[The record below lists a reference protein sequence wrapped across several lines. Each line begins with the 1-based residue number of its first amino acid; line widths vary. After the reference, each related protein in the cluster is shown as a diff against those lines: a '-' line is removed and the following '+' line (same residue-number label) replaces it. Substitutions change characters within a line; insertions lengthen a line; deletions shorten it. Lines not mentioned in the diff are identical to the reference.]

1 MILKSIKNKKIEI
14 IIVSLIF
21 IASFLPFLMNLSNQF
36 VSDDWNFLDL
46 VAMSDRPLLDNF
58 SLNTYGEQA
67 GGTYR
72 PIVNIF
78 WVLNYRIW
86 GLNSFGFHITNLFFH
101 GLNAILIF
109 LLVSKSKLF
118 GSSYNKRRWVAIA
131 SSIIFIVL
139 PSHAVA
145 GSWISVANDTMMT
158 TFVLLSWYLLL
169 KTEKSKN
176 WLLYFRQ
183 RRTSSLIPR
192 SFLRRVFIHIP
203 IIYCGV
209 VYLFSIFFFVLAIF
223 TKEMALA
230 VPFIM
235 VAWSIL
241 AKRLAGFKWLE
252 IFKSLI
258 FLLPYFFT
266 IGLYVLARFWVTG
279 MMLSD
284 YTHGSLGVTKNMFW
298 RSVTGHFTSLFLSGE
313 QRNAVL
319 YQLFNY
325 PLKFGIIIVVILI
338 FLAIISIK
346 KKVGGVKWLLSASF
360 LFSLIPVTQFTANYT
375 AHYFSAE
382 GDRLSYF
389 SSLFVAVLVG
399 LFFRDL
405 YYYCSGRCYLK
416 IISICLFLSLL
427 ASLFFQLVN
436 KNLHWH
442 QAARVA
448 DTLISDWDQVTEGT
462 DWNGFVLLGVPDNYH
477 GAFIFRNGLDSA
489 LKIKHNLNKD
499 NLIITENRTL
509 FYPGG
514 EFEMDRETK
523 NDFIYRQRIT
533 EEGSLNPNLIASSPE
548 ITSFDYN
555 SNLEDFYKEIF
566 SIAYSEFG
574 KTLNFYLTDDFVSDN
589 INNRI
594 GILFFN
600 GQSWSLLTL

>member
-21 IASFLPFLMNLSNQF
+21 VASFLPFLMNLNNQF

-58 SLNTYGEQA
+58 SLNTYGEQV

-72 PIVNIF
+72 PMVNIF

-118 GSSYNKRRWVAIA
+118 GVSHNKRRWVAIA

-145 GSWISVANDTMMT
+145 GSWISVVNDTMMT

-169 KTEKSKN
+169 KTEKTKKKI
-176 WLLYFRQ
+176 LYF
-183 RRTSSLIPR
+183 
-192 SFLRRVFIHIP
+192 
-203 IIYCGV
+203 
-209 VYLFSIFFFVLAIF
+209 FSIFFFVLAIF
-223 TKEMALA
+223 TKEMALT

-235 VAWSIL
+235 VAWLIL
-241 AKRLAGFKWLE
+241 TKRLAGFKWLE
-252 IFKSLI
+252 ILKSQI
-258 FLLPYFFT
+258 ILLPYFFT
-266 IGLYVLARFWVTG
+266 VGIYILARFWVTG
-279 MMLSD
+279 MMFSD
-284 YTHGSLGVTKNMFW
+284 YVHGSVGVTKNMFW
-298 RSVTGHFTSLFLSGE
+298 RSITGHFTSLFLSGE

-325 PLKFGIIIVVILI
+325 PLKFGIIIVVILG
-338 FLAIISIK
+338 FLAIVSLK
-346 KKVGGVKWLLSASF
+346 KKIGGVKWLLSASF

-405 YYYCSGRCYLK
+405 YHYCSGWYYLK
-416 IISICLFLSLL
+416 IISFCLFLSLL

-489 LKIKHNLNKD
+489 LKIKHNLNKS

-514 EFEMDRETK
+514 EFEMERKTK